1 MIFLIGSQ
9 SLYDF
14 LNLVLS
20 PFMIFLI
27 GSQSF
32 MIFLIGCP
40 FKILNLVLCPFYDF
54 LNWFSVLYD
63 FLNWFC
69 WRKKI
74 HCRKKIYSTP
84 EIGLHGFLSWLN
96 HTSKTELCILQHL
109 QWNWQIFHFII
120 SLNIFLSIKF
130 KKIENI
136 EWSLK
141 N

>member
-1 MIFLIGSQ
+1 MFSVPLRFLIWFSVPLRFLIWLSVPFMIFLIGSQ

-14 LNLVLS
+14 LNW
-20 PFMIFLI
+20 
-27 GSQSF
+27 
-32 MIFLIGCP
+32 
-40 FKILNLVLCPFYDF
+40 Y
-54 LNWFSVLYD
+54 
-63 FLNWFC
+63 C

-96 HTSKTELCILQHL
+96 HTSKTELCILQHF

-130 KKIENI
+130 KKIETNFEFWI
-136 EWSLK
+136 LQKWSITDTKFVDLCLFIYALIFL
-141 N
+141 